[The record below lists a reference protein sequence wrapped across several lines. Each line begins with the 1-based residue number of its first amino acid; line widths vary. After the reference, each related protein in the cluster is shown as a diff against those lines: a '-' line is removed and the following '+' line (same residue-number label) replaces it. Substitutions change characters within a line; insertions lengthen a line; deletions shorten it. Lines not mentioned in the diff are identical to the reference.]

1 MSAVAKCFAGIVAVD
16 VWSQADSLR
25 TWSMDFCGA
34 SELAEMEIASCELRP
49 PRRAG
54 RRRLKTGDMGGLER
68 GVTLKSLA

>member
-1 MSAVAKCFAGIVAVD
+1 VSAVAKCFAGIVAVD

-25 TWSMDFCGA
+25 TWSMDFGGA
-34 SELAEMEIASCELRP
+34 SELAEIEIELRAP
-49 PRRAG
+49 PSPA

>member
-34 SELAEMEIASCELRP
+34 SELAEIEIELRAP
-49 PRRAG
+49 PSPA

>member
-1 MSAVAKCFAGIVAVD
+1 MSAVAKCFADIVAVD

-34 SELAEMEIASCELRP
+34 SELAEIEIELRAP
-49 PRRAG
+49 PSPA

>member
-1 MSAVAKCFAGIVAVD
+1 VSAVAKCFAGIVAVD

-34 SELAEMEIASCELRP
+34 SELAEIEIELRAP
-49 PRRAG
+49 PSPA

-68 GVTLKSLA
+68 GVTLKS

>member
-1 MSAVAKCFAGIVAVD
+1 VSAVAKCFAGIVAVD

-34 SELAEMEIASCELRP
+34 SELAEIEIELRAP
-49 PRRAG
+49 PSPA

>member
-34 SELAEMEIASCELRP
+34 SELAEREIELRAP
-49 PRRAG
+49 PSPA

>member
-1 MSAVAKCFAGIVAVD
+1 VSAVAKCFAGIVAVD

-34 SELAEMEIASCELRP
+34 SELAEIEIELRAP
-49 PRRAG
+49 PSPA

-68 GVTLKSLA
+68 VVTLKSLA

>member
-34 SELAEMEIASCELRP
+34 SELAEIEIELRAP
-49 PRRAG
+49 PSPA

-68 GVTLKSLA
+68 GVTLN

>member
-1 MSAVAKCFAGIVAVD
+1 MSAVAKFFAGIVAVD

-34 SELAEMEIASCELRP
+34 SELAEIEIELRAP
-49 PRRAG
+49 PSPA

>member
-34 SELAEMEIASCELRP
+34 SELAEIEIELRAP
-49 PRRAG
+49 PSPA

-68 GVTLKSLA
+68 GVTLKS

>member
-1 MSAVAKCFAGIVAVD
+1 VSAVAKCFAGIVAVD

-34 SELAEMEIASCELRP
+34 SELAEIEIELRAP
-49 PRRAG
+49 PSPA
-54 RRRLKTGDMGGLER
+54 RRRLKTGDMGGLES

>member
-1 MSAVAKCFAGIVAVD
+1 MSVVAKCFAGIVAVD

-34 SELAEMEIASCELRP
+34 SELAEIEIELRAP
-49 PRRAG
+49 PSPA

>member
-34 SELAEMEIASCELRP
+34 SELAEIEIELRAP
-49 PRRAG
+49 PSPA

-68 GVTLKSLA
+68 VVTLKSLA

>member
-1 MSAVAKCFAGIVAVD
+1 VSAVAKCFADIVAVD

-34 SELAEMEIASCELRP
+34 SELAEIEIELRAP
-49 PRRAG
+49 PSPA